1 MPYPIG
7 MCFLEVLSAP
17 AAQEWWGDIFPDSG
31 YLFPLCL
38 YSKCKRKILICSEC
52 TVCQSFLCYSRTV
65 SSLRIRSDRPISTWR
80 RLVYVHLCSLAS
92 FAETCYIRNSWKW
105 KGLHLCFSEGK
116 QLNYSILITHF
127 LTIFYFL
134 KSRKYLLHCLFTV
147 KNNNSHFA

>member
-92 FAETCYIRNSWKW
+92 FAETCYSILGIAGS
-105 KGLHLCFSEGK
+105 GK
-116 QLNYSILITHF
+116 ACISAFQGEKTKLLNLNYTFFDNF
-127 LTIFYFL
+127 LFL
-134 KSRKYLLHCLFTV
+134 KKSKIPFTLFVHC
-147 KNNNSHFA
+147 